1 MIGTVGFI
9 LLAVFLIV
17 YVVTTPR
24 KEFPIVVIFHALLQ
38 YGLTLAMWFLFL
50 GRQHAI
56 ILMLFLWLSTLL
68 LIWARSVNYSNELLS
83 IRLFFSISQWAV
95 LLMLGLF
102 LALESPYYYVT
113 TASSQGVA
121 PHFQHISL
129 RPIIKLGANFLLFT
143 TFFQLTLNW
152 GQKWPLLRSLID
164 LGPILLYVGLMGIL
178 RSLMSQQMGFPHT

>member
-68 LIWARSVNYSNELLS
+68 LIWA
-83 IRLFFSISQWAV
+83 
-95 LLMLGLF
+95 
-102 LALESPYYYVT
+102 
-113 TASSQGVA
+113 
-121 PHFQHISL
+121 
-129 RPIIKLGANFLLFT
+129 
-143 TFFQLTLNW
+143 
-152 GQKWPLLRSLID
+152 
-164 LGPILLYVGLMGIL
+164 
-178 RSLMSQQMGFPHT
+178 